1 MRHGIRMARPRRQQ
15 QIPDTQEACE
25 AVCDTA
31 AVFAA
36 RGALPGADQTLA
48 LADLF
53 SALADP
59 TRVRI
64 VAILDGRE
72 MCVGDISATL
82 GLSQSAT
89 SHQLRTLRQQGLVRS
104 SREGRMVYYTLDD
117 EHVSHLFRQGLEHV
131 EHLPEGA

>member
-1 MRHGIRMARPRRQQ
+1 MARPRRTE
-15 QIPDTQEACE
+15 QIPDTLEPCD

-31 AVFAA
+31 LVFEA
-36 RGALPGADQTLA
+36 RGSLPDVARTHA

-64 VAILDGRE
+64 IAALEGRE
-72 MCVGDISATL
+72 MCVGDIAAAL

-89 SHQLRTLRQQGLVRS
+89 SHQLRTLRQHGLVQATRH
-104 SREGRMVYYTLDD
+104 GRMMYYALDD
-117 EHVSHLFRQGLEHV
+117 DHVSLIFRQGIDHVSHIMED
-131 EHLPEGA
+131 A

>member
-1 MRHGIRMARPRRQQ
+1 MRLGINMARPRRHD
-15 QIPDTQEACE
+15 QIPDTQDTCD

-31 AVFAA
+31 AVFEA
-36 RGALPGADQTLA
+36 RGALPGADQTHA

-53 SALADP
+53 SAMADP

-72 MCVGDISATL
+72 MCVGDIAATL

-104 SREGRMVYYTLDD
+104 SRDGRMVYYTLDD
-117 EHVSHLFRQGLEHV
+117 DHVSLIFRQGLEHV
-131 EHLPEGA
+131 AHVTEST

>member
-1 MRHGIRMARPRRQQ
+1 MARPRRQEQ
-15 QIPDTQEACE
+15 LTETFESCE

-31 AVFAA
+31 SVFEA
-36 RGALPGADQTLA
+36 RSSLPDAGRTMA

-89 SHQLRTLRQQGLVRS
+89 SHQLRTLRDQGLVRS
-104 SREGRMVYYTLDD
+104 SRRGRMVYYTLDD
-117 EHVSHLFRQGLEHV
+117 DHVSHLYREGLTHV
-131 EHLPEGA
+131 SHIDGDA

>member
-1 MRHGIRMARPRRQQ
+1 MARPRRTE
-15 QIPDTQEACE
+15 QIPDMLEACN

-31 AVFAA
+31 LVFEA
-36 RGALPGADQTLA
+36 RGALPDAERTHA

-64 VAILDGRE
+64 VAALNGRE
-72 MCVGDISATL
+72 MCVGDIAATL

-89 SHQLRTLRQQGLVRS
+89 SHQLRTLRQHGLVAATR
-104 SREGRMVYYTLDD
+104 RGRMMYYRLDD
-117 EHVSHLFRQGLEHV
+117 EHVSLLFRHGVDHV
-131 EHLPEGA
+131 AHLVEDA

>member
-1 MRHGIRMARPRRQQ
+1 MARPRRHEQVN
-15 QIPDTQEACE
+15 ESFESCE

-31 AVFAA
+31 MVFEA
-36 RGALPGADQTLA
+36 RSALPDARKTMA

-64 VAILDGRE
+64 VATLDNRE
-72 MCVGDISATL
+72 MCVGDIAATL

-89 SHQLRTLRQQGLVRS
+89 SHQLRTLREQGLVRS
-104 SREGRMVYYTLDD
+104 TRKGRMVYYTLDD
-117 EHVSHLFRQGLEHV
+117 DHVSHLYREGLTHV
-131 EHLPEGA
+131 SHFEGDES

>member
-1 MRHGIRMARPRRQQ
+1 MARPRRIEQL
-15 QIPDTQEACE
+15 TETFESCE

-31 AVFAA
+31 MVFEA
-36 RGALPGADQTLA
+36 RSALPNAGRTMA

-72 MCVGDISATL
+72 MCVGDIAATL

-89 SHQLRTLRQQGLVRS
+89 SHQLRTLRDQGLVRA
-104 SREGRMVYYTLDD
+104 SRQGRMVYYTLDD
-117 EHVSHLFRQGLEHV
+117 DHVSHLYREGLTHV
-131 EHLPEGA
+131 SHIEGKDA

>member
-1 MRHGIRMARPRRQQ
+1 ML
-15 QIPDTQEACE
+15 EACE

-36 RGALPGADQTLA
+36 RGSLPDSEKTHA
-48 LADLF
+48 LANLF

-64 VAILDGRE
+64 VAALDGRE
-72 MCVGDISATL
+72 MCVGDIAATL

-89 SHQLRTLRQQGLVRS
+89 SHQLRTLRQQGLLRS

-117 EHVSHLFRQGLEHV
+117 EHVSMLFRQGSEHV
-131 EHLPEGA
+131 AHLTEGA